1 MKFKVIIIMLFMLTI
16 ACKQD
21 VKGVVNVSVS
31 DVKTE
36 MTEGEIQL
44 LDVRT
49 PEEWSN
55 GVIKGAEK
63 INFYDDNFEATV
75 ANKIDM
81 NKPVYVYCKSG
92 GRSLQASELLVKKG
106 YKVYNMLGGYD
117 QWKEK
122 YEE

>member
-1 MKFKVIIIMLFMLTI
+1 MLTI